1 MSNEYH
7 IIMHDLSS
15 LGRNG
20 PQTSSLSY
28 TSYTSL
34 DDIIFRLTSAGI
46 QGESQALFQLA
57 LGMQL
62 LNSVMPHFHEQ
73 PQLMNL
79 FSALVEEKSSIKGKS
94 ADIRVRRRDLATPC
108 NSARH
113 TAERGEP

>member
-1 MSNEYH
+1 MSNEYQ
-7 IIMHDLSS
+7 IIVHDLSC

-20 PQTSSLSY
+20 PLTSSLSY

-34 DDIIFRLTSAGI
+34 DDIILRLTSAGI

-57 LGMQL
+57 LAMQL

-79 FSALVEEKSSIKGKS
+79 FPALVEAKSSIKGKS
-94 ADIRVRRRDLATPC
+94 ADIRVRRRGLATPC
-108 NSARH
+108 NSDRH
-113 TAERGEP
+113 IAERGEP